1 MPRWLTGKLSFP
13 KKLRS
18 LFTGVKR
25 QVNNLVHE
33 IFKSPLSW
41 RSIFWDG
48 YITDEFP
55 DHLMRIS
62 KYVIGLTYIA
72 RLVNLATL
80 GIFLVVDGLYSIYRN
95 RFEVALTRRWTDDL
109 PRMARCLLGV
119 VLIGTTAGLF

>member
-1 MPRWLTGKLSFP
+1 MSRWSGKFISH
-13 KKLRS
+13 KKLGR

-25 QVNNLVHE
+25 QVNHLVNE
-33 IFKSPLSW
+33 ALKSPLSW

-62 KYVIGLTYIA
+62 RYLVGFTYLA
-72 RLVNLATL
+72 RLANIATL
-80 GIFLVVDGLYSIYRN
+80 GFFFVVDGLYSIYRY

-119 VLIGTTAGLF
+119 VLLATTAGLF